1 MAAEP
6 KLVVA
11 LEARLNKFEKTL
23 KDAGVIADKKVS
35 EIENRFSRMN
45 PKAGGFLDSFNRNLL
60 AAAVSG
66 IALDQVMGR
75 IRQSVKE
82 VDDLGDFAER
92 VGISTDTIQTLRH
105 TLGQAGGEAEAAE
118 PALNKFADAVA
129 EAGTKTNEMTRLFN
143 ANGIA
148 LRDSNGQLRTTQE
161 LLVDYARL
169 VDGTSAPQEKL
180 RLTIDAFGKRSG
192 PQMVG
197 TLEQI
202 ARVGLPAMTDSAKAA
217 GVVIDKSL
225 IDKAGELD
233 KAFRKIEERSAT
245 AFKKMAVDWGGP
257 FLLDAFKGLE
267 TSVKMFALSF
277 DLLTSGRIREAIGLV
292 NRFEAAKQRMT
303 VGVGTELTPDLA
315 SSFYDAV
322 GIPKPTATGAAG
334 PKTKIPGAASQ
345 DEFQKALEAARKQ
358 IELSKVEADSINLG
372 TAARERAKLQID
384 LETAAKAANTAA
396 GFQNNAVTASQS
408 AAIEKVLV
416 SYEAA
421 RLKLEQLNGAL
432 PTFAREAA
440 DTNKQLQDAA
450 VGGLRGFED
459 GLIGVIQGTQTAQE
473 AFHNM
478 ANAIIADLIRIA
490 VRQAITGPLAAGLGS
505 LFGGGAGVLPGG
517 SALGFG
523 GIGHNAAGT
532 DNWRG
537 GLTWV
542 GERGKELVNLPKGSQ
557 VIPNHRIGDMMPSAA
572 RAAPAQRNISVTIV
586 NSPTFAPGMTGADV
600 AAMQSMMQQ
609 NSSQLRQ
616 QVQEDLR
623 TAIRN
628 DADTL
633 TRG

>member
-35 EIENRFSRMN
+35 EIESRFSRMN
-45 PKAGGFLDSFNRNLL
+45 PQAGGFLNSFNRSLL
-60 AAAVSG
+60 AAVVSG

-82 VDDLGDFAER
+82 VDDLGDFSER
-92 VGISTDTIQTLRH
+92 VGVSTDTIQTLRH

-118 PALNKFADAVA
+118 PALNKFADSVA

-148 LRDSNGQLRTTQE
+148 LRDHNGQLRTTEE

-169 VDGTSAPQEKL
+169 VAGAATPQEKL

-197 TLEQI
+197 TLMQI
-202 ARVGLPAMTDSAKAA
+202 ANDGLPAMTNAAKAA
-217 GVVIDKSL
+217 GVVLEKDL

-233 KAFRKIEERSAT
+233 KAFRKIEERTST
-245 AFKKMAVDWGGP
+245 AFKKMAVEWGGP

-267 TSVKMFALSF
+267 IAVKMFALSF
-277 DLLTSGRIREAIGLV
+277 DLLTTGRIREAIGLV
-292 NRFEAAKQRMT
+292 NQFEAAKQRLT
-303 VGVGTELTPDLA
+303 VGAGSELTPDLA
-315 SSFYDAV
+315 AAFYDAV
-322 GIPKPTATGAAG
+322 GIPKEQ
-334 PKTKIPGAASQ
+334 PKASGKKTVTPGSASQ

-358 IELSKVEADSINLG
+358 TELSRIEASTIDLN
-372 TAARERAKLQID
+372 TAARERAKLQIE
-384 LETAAKAANTAA
+384 LETAAKQANTAA
-396 GFQNNAVTASQS
+396 GFQNNAVTAAQS
-408 AAIEKVLV
+408 AEIEKVLV

-440 DTNKQLQDAA
+440 DANKQMQDAT
-450 VGGLRGFED
+450 VSGLRGFED

-490 VRQAITGPLAAGLGS
+490 IRQAITGKIASGLGS
-505 LFGGGAGVLPGG
+505 LFGGGGGVLPGG
-517 SALGFG
+517 SPLGQG
-523 GIGHNAAGT
+523 GIGHNATGT

-542 GERGKELVNLPKGSQ
+542 GERGKELVNLPKGAQ
-557 VIPNHRIGDMMPSAA
+557 VIPNHRIADGMPSAA

-586 NSPTFAPGMTGADV
+586 NSPTFAPGMTGTDL
-600 AAMQSMMQQ
+600 AAVQAMMQQ
-609 NSSQLRQ
+609 NSSQLRV